1 MTGYDSFS
9 YAQQAITIGVADYLL
24 KPVNFREMHEV
35 IGKTCKK
42 IRKNQFERQDYY
54 ELQKNYQK
62 ALPEIRAKLI
72 SDLLNGRLKDRD
84 ALEKKNES
92 GESENREISCYLWKI
107 KWRNTVG
114 YRSRTVGFYHL

>member
-1 MTGYDSFS
+1 MQKNT
-9 YAQQAITIGVADYLL
+9 
-24 KPVNFREMHEV
+24 E
-35 IGKTCKK
+35 
-42 IRKNQFERQDYY
+42 NQFERQDYY

-62 ALPEIRAKLI
+62 ALPEIRAKII

-92 GESENREISCYLWKI
+92 GESENREIPRYLWKI

-114 YRSRTVGFYHL
+114 YRSRTAGFYYL

>member
-1 MTGYDSFS
+1 M
-9 YAQQAITIGVADYLL
+9 Q
-24 KPVNFREMHEV
+24 
-35 IGKTCKK
+35 K

-84 ALEKKNES
+84 ALEKKMNQVNLKIEKYLVIYGKLR
-92 GESENREISCYLWKI
+92 GETQLDIDPGLLDFIICNICKEYLENSVIGYT
-107 KWRNTVG
+107 WRQIRWVIH
-114 YRSRTVGFYHL
+114 F